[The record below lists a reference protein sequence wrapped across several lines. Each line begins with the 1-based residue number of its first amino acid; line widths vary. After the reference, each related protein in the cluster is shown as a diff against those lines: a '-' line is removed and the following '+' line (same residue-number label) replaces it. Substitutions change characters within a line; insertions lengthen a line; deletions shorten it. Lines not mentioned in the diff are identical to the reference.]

1 MYAGRKKRTKT
12 FGFLSIYQ
20 NFVVEVSFPNIDPKN
35 LLAWSL
41 WNLFGHNLWMTE
53 LIFVRGH
60 EEKNRH
66 HFMEDIRR
74 PTGHDN
80 ARIKTLGKLK
90 ERWSV
95 KPTKRCVVAVNQI
108 WYLIC
113 DLINIKSGK
122 ISMFSGR
129 CRRQVGENLMENDRE
144 TQWQKPAWVLCLFGG
159 NCALTPQTNG
169 ARSSFPSTQPQST
182 VQYVTWWWWSP
193 IKASSFC
200 NLSTPGVPC
209 SSPPWVNYPIFAA
222 SSFICVRL
230 IRFSSDP

>member
-1 MYAGRKKRTKT
+1 MDPRICTRDLYEIC
-12 FGFLSIYQ
+12 FGTSYV
-20 NFVVEVSFPNIDPKN
+20 ND
-35 LLAWSL
+35 
-41 WNLFGHNLWMTE
+41 
-53 LIFVRGH
+53 FVRGH
-60 EEKNRH
+60 EKNRH
-66 HFMEDIRR
+66 HLMEAVSW

-113 DLINIKSGK
+113 NLINIKSGK
-122 ISMFSGR
+122 ISMFSG
-129 CRRQVGENLMENDRE
+129 QVGENLMENDKE

-169 ARSSFPSTQPQST
+169 TRSSFPSTQPQST

-222 SSFICVRL
+222 SSFIFVRL
-230 IRFSSDP
+230 IRFSSDL

>member
-20 NFVVEVSFPNIDPKN
+20 NFVVEVSFPMDPKICMRDLYEICFGTSYVN
-35 LLAWSL
+35 DRTHICEGWWKKQTSSHGGCKLAHRTWQYS
-41 WNLFGHNLWMTE
+41 H
-53 LIFVRGH
+53 
-60 EEKNRH
+60 
-66 HFMEDIRR
+66 
-74 PTGHDN
+74 
-80 ARIKTLGKLK
+80 KTLGKLK

-129 CRRQVGENLMENDRE
+129 CRGQDRWVR
-144 TQWQKPAWVLCLFGG
+144 TWWRMIKAQWQKPAWVLCLFGG

-169 ARSSFPSTQPQST
+169 ARSSFPSTQPHST

-230 IRFSSDP
+230 IRFSSDS